1 MKILLTFTGFHDP
14 FSAGGVDGDLRAG
27 PVLTVVAEGGYDRVF
42 LFSTP
47 KMAGI
52 SDGTADAIRERH
64 SECEVEVVEIAL
76 KDPTNYLGILRQ
88 IRGRFREIHQAHP
101 DASYSIS
108 VASGTPQMHACWLL
122 LAASGEIP
130 AKILQSLPSEFV
142 PEGKSQV
149 REVDLSKQGFP
160 KISIGEPQSISAGE
174 DGEELEE
181 LCRELGIIGEDPSF
195 LKVLQEAKIYAEY
208 DDIHLLLLG
217 ETGSGKEYLA
227 RFLHR
232 ASPRANQPM
241 VTVNCSAIP
250 KDLVESQLFGHK
262 KGAFTGAS
270 SDQIGKFKAADGGV
284 LFLDELGE
292 LPIEAQA
299 KLLRAL
305 DQGEIEPLGSKG
317 PVKVDVRVVGAT
329 NQNIREMV
337 KEGTFREDL
346 FQRFGANLEI
356 PPLRRRQVDVSKLA
370 LHILNGW
377 NAKHRKQKVFTADA
391 ITELV
396 RYPWPGNVRELHRVI
411 FQSAMLAPKTRIS
424 PDDLRFDEPIKTN
437 PLASLP
443 DPEEGFEMGAFLEEM
458 KLALIDRALEKSG
471 NVQAKASKLLGI
483 TPQALNQFLKNR
495 SQ

>member
-1 MKILLTFTGFHDP
+1 
-14 FSAGGVDGDLRAG
+14 
-27 PVLTVVAEGGYDRVF
+27 
-42 LFSTP
+42 
-47 KMAGI
+47 
-52 SDGTADAIRERH
+52 
-64 SECEVEVVEIAL
+64 
-76 KDPTNYLGILRQ
+76 
-88 IRGRFREIHQAHP
+88 
-101 DASYSIS
+101 
-108 VASGTPQMHACWLL
+108 MHACWLL

-130 AKILQSLPSEFV
+130 AKILQSFPPEFV

-160 KISIGEPQSISAGE
+160 KISMGDAQDLADDDES
-174 DGEELEE
+174 EELEE

-195 LKVLQEAKIYAEY
+195 VNVLQEAKVYAEY

-232 ASPRANQPM
+232 ASPRAHLPM

-305 DQGEIEPLGSKG
+305 DQGEIEPLGTTR
-317 PVKVDVRVVGAT
+317 PVKINVRVVAAT

-346 FQRFGANLEI
+346 FQRFGANLQI
-356 PPLRRRQVDVSKLA
+356 PPLRKRPVDISKLA
-370 LHILNGW
+370 LHILNRW
-377 NAKHRKQKVFTADA
+377 NAKHKKQKSFTADA

-411 FQSAMLAPKTRIS
+411 LQSAMLAPEARIG
-424 PDDLRFDEPIKTN
+424 PAELRFDDPIKSD

-443 DPEEGFEMGAFLEEM
+443 EPEEGFEMTAFLDEM
-458 KLALIDRALEKSG
+458 KLALIERALEKS
-471 NVQAKASKLLGI
+471 NQVQAKAAKSLGI
-483 TPQALNQFLKNR
+483 TPQALNQFLKSR